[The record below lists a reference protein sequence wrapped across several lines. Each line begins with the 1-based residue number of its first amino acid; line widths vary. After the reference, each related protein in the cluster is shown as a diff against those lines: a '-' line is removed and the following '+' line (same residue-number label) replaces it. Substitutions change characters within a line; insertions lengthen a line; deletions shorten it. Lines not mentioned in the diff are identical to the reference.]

1 MKGWKNYLIQL
12 QDKIAGRQI
21 WTHGIVL
28 FGVIFLILGRLTAS
42 TADPDLWGYL
52 SFGRLFWNS
61 DGFPYHDIYAYT
73 PTKDIWVYHEWLTGV
88 IFYPL
93 YVWLGTASLQVMKY
107 ILGLGTAL
115 LILMTARQRGAS
127 LPLAVIGLMLVS
139 PLFGFSYSPVRAQA
153 FTYLFLALTI
163 FILERSKATDN
174 QMQLLWLVPLFP
186 LWANLHGGFIV
197 GLGIIGFYAA
207 GNLVAGRKAGLL
219 ILVLGLSAALTFIN
233 PYGVNYW
240 VYLVN
245 AVTMPRPDI
254 GEWQSLLWAL
264 KNGEYF
270 VNAAYFI
277 FLFAFIIIALL
288 IVETPIPKAKRSG
301 IGKLN
306 NPAKRRARY
315 LAACCEM
322 FPKLDL
328 GFIPVISRRLNITD
342 ALLIITTGYL
352 AFRHIRHQSLFFI
365 TAGCLLPGYLTAI
378 WKFVEN
384 SQEIA
389 NRWNKLTRAAIPIFF
404 SLLILIYG
412 FKFLSGHP
420 FTLIASPRSDNSAS
434 EYYYPVSAV
443 KYIRS
448 AGIKGNMLTEFDWG
462 EYIIWELNGNCRVAI
477 DGRYETVYPEY
488 VSREYFEFAA
498 GGPDLRKYLDKYPH
512 DLILLQH
519 DNYICEIIRKQ
530 SDWKQIYIDADSV
543 LFMRDKK

>member
-1 MKGWKNYLIQL
+1 LPRNLFTKKSVQINSYVP
-12 QDKIAGRQI
+12 KTAGRQI

-61 DGFPYHDIYAYT
+61 NGFPYHDIYAYT

-93 YVWLGTASLQVMKY
+93 YVWLGPASLQVMKY

-127 LPLAVIGLMLVS
+127 LPMAVVGLMLVS

-153 FTYLFLALTI
+153 FTYLFLALTL
-163 FILERSKATDN
+163 FILERSKATAN

-207 GNLVAGRKAGLL
+207 GNLIAGRKAGLL
-219 ILVLGLSAALTFIN
+219 ILVLVLSTALTFIN

-240 VYLVN
+240 IYLVD

-288 IVETPIPKAKRSG
+288 I
-301 IGKLN
+301 
-306 NPAKRRARY
+306 
-315 LAACCEM
+315 
-322 FPKLDL
+322 
-328 GFIPVISRRLNITD
+328 SRRLSITD
-342 ALLIITTGYL
+342 ALLIIATGYL

-365 TAGCLLPGYLTAI
+365 TVGCLLPGYLTAI
-378 WKFVEN
+378 WKSVEN

-389 NRWNKLTRAAIPIFF
+389 DRWNKLTRAAIPIIF

-420 FTLIASPRSDNSAS
+420 FTLIASPHSNKSAF

-462 EYIIWELNGNCRVAI
+462 EYIIWELSGNCRVAI
-477 DGRYETVYPEY
+477 DGRYETVYPEH

-498 GGPDLRKYLDKYPH
+498 GGPDLRKYLNKYPH

-543 LFMRDKK
+543 LFMRNKK

>member
-1 MKGWKNYLIQL
+1 MNGWKNYLIQL

-28 FGVIFLILGRLTAS
+28 FGIIFLILGRLTAS
-42 TADPDLWGYL
+42 IADPDLWGYL

-61 DGFPYHDIYAYT
+61 NGFPYHDIYAYT

-93 YVWLGTASLQVMKY
+93 YVWLGPASLQVMKY

-127 LPLAVIGLMLVS
+127 LPMAVVGLLLVS

-153 FTYLFLALTI
+153 FTYLFLALTL
-163 FILERSKATDN
+163 FILERSKVTDN

-207 GNLVAGRKAGLL
+207 GNLAAGRKAGLL
-219 ILVLGLSAALTFIN
+219 ILVLGLSAAFTFIN

-240 VYLVN
+240 VYLID

-270 VNAAYFI
+270 INAAYFL
-277 FLFAFIIIALL
+277 FLFAFIIIAL
-288 IVETPIPKAKRSG
+288 
-301 IGKLN
+301 
-306 NPAKRRARY
+306 
-315 LAACCEM
+315 
-322 FPKLDL
+322 F
-328 GFIPVISRRLNITD
+328 ISRRLNITD
-342 ALLIITTGYL
+342 ALLIIATGYL

-378 WKFVEN
+378 WKSVEN
-384 SQEIA
+384 SPEIA
-389 NRWNKLTRAAIPIFF
+389 NRWNKLTRAAIPVIF

-420 FTLIASPRSDNSAS
+420 FTLIASPHSDNSAS

>member
-1 MKGWKNYLIQL
+1 MKGWRSYLTQL
-12 QDKIAGRQI
+12 QDKSAGRQI

-61 DGFPYHDIYAYT
+61 NGFPYHDIYAYT

-93 YVWLGTASLQVMKY
+93 YVWLGQASLQVMKY
-107 ILGLGTAL
+107 ILGMGTAL

-127 LPLAVIGLMLVS
+127 LPMAVVGLMLVS

-153 FTYLFLALTI
+153 FTYLFLALTL

-174 QMQLLWLVPLFP
+174 QMHLLWLVPLFP

-207 GNLVAGRKAGLL
+207 GNLAAGRKAGLL

-240 VYLVN
+240 IYLVD

-288 IVETPIPKAKRSG
+288 V
-301 IGKLN
+301 
-306 NPAKRRARY
+306 
-315 LAACCEM
+315 
-322 FPKLDL
+322 
-328 GFIPVISRRLNITD
+328 SRRLNITD
-342 ALLIITTGYL
+342 ALLIIATGYL

-378 WKFVEN
+378 WKSVEN

-389 NRWNKLTRAAIPIFF
+389 DRWNKLTRAAVPIIF

-443 KYIRS
+443 KYIRL

-543 LFMRDKK
+543 LFMRNKK